1 MEINGMCHGGNQYIN
16 LIKDAF
22 DVRNNVKYHL
32 VSYTISYRIAFSKHI
47 SYTDDNSVCTGF
59 IGIRKG
65 QTSSEYNS
73 QILTFSLSCTR
84 CHTNVFS
91 KKLLT

>member
-1 MEINGMCHGGNQYIN
+1 MCHGGNQYIN

-22 DVRNNVKYHL
+22 DVRNNVKYHH
-32 VSYTISYRIAFSKHI
+32 VSYIISYRIAFSK
-47 SYTDDNSVCTGF
+47 NSVYTGF

-65 QTSSEYNS
+65 QTSSEHIS